1 MILQGFLIAI
11 ALQPKDDTMV
21 APNRKDNA
29 ESGKGTALTGASI
42 IGAFTAGQ
50 VAILSGLSMR
60 QLAYWDR
67 IGFFRPQY
75 AFENRRSPYSRIYS
89 FTDLVGLRTISVL
102 KGRHGVTL
110 NHLKETAARLART
123 TDRPWSEL
131 RFTVW
136 NREVAEVEPGT
147 GVPEGV
153 LSGQRAL
160 FTVAEVIDDMER
172 ATANLRARNADDA
185 GKIVTHRNVAHNK
198 PVFSGTRIPIGA
210 VQRFAKA
217 GYSIEQILK
226 EYPSLTEADVKAALA
241 ATKPRN
247 AA

>member
-1 MILQGFLIAI
+1 VSAVVVGAY
-11 ALQPKDDTMV
+11 
-21 APNRKDNA
+21 
-29 ESGKGTALTGASI
+29 TAD
-42 IGAFTAGQ
+42 Q
-50 VAILSGLSMR
+50 VARLSGLTMR
-60 QLAYWDR
+60 QLGYWDS

-75 AFENRRSPYSRIYS
+75 ASENRRSPYSRIYS
-89 FTDLVGLRTISVL
+89 FSDLIGLRTISVL
-102 KGRHGVTL
+102 KGRHGVPL
-110 NHLKETAARLART
+110 KHLKETAAKLTKT

-131 RFTVW
+131 KFTVW

-160 FTVAEVIDDMER
+160 FSVGEIIDDMEK
-172 ATANLRARNADDA
+172 ATARLRARSEGDA
-185 GKIVTHRNVAHNK
+185 GKIVRNRNVAHNK

-217 GYSIEQILK
+217 GYSTEQILK
-226 EYPSLTEADVKAALA
+226 EYPSLTEADVQAALQYLP
-241 ATKPRN
+241 PRN